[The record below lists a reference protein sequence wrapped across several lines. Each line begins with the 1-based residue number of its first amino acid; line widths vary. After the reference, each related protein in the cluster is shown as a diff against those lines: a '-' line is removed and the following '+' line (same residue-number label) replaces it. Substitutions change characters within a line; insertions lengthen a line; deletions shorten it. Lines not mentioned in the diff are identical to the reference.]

1 MYVCTNF
8 KSCNNILYS
17 HENLSLK
24 HESFPSHHEVG
35 LRSKGAAMVAT
46 TTTSISSKQP
56 QLCAR
61 LFSRLLRR
69 VRLVGALRQRRAR
82 RPRRRR
88 AREEGRL
95 EAIATASRHP
105 SARPGVA
112 RQSGAPRRRRRAA
125 FVVVPTR
132 QERR

>member
-1 MYVCTNF
+1 MYVYTNF

-35 LRSKGAAMVAT
+35 LRSEGAAMVA
-46 TTTSISSKQP
+46 TSISSKQP